1 MNTIDK
7 HVALVKAL
15 ADKTTL
21 LQRCQRFT
29 VEQKFAPYFRTF
41 VAMGSKMERD
51 ELNQLDDL
59 ATEHGLLCNPF
70 RTPEGV
76 SAITFVDMD
85 EKRPGA

>member
-1 MNTIDK
+1 MNTFAK

-85 EKRPGA
+85 EKRQGT